1 MFGKET
7 RRKWRS
13 SVVALEGGPAVLRRI
28 SKEKNKD
35 MARLFSQHGPGWFSW
50 SVSAAVPEG
59 HPTALRRADAQ
70 RSNCGPCAVSSVAIT
85 YSVPYQQ
92 GRNKDT
98 AWLFHHHGPGWAT
111 RRCFSHSLVTHQ
123 SSCRMSEYPGPDSV
137 SSKYCHI
144 WTKRTFEYRKLQK
157 AVISTCSE
165 SRLIS
170 KHCRSTTTRRKEG
183 GWDKHAFSD
192 LQNVSAFIDYST

>member
-1 MFGKET
+1 MDV
-7 RRKWRS
+7 S
-13 SVVALEGGPAVLRRI
+13 SVTLGMRQSRWCSACSPKPEWRWRTAMDTPAFPLSLVEDSRPNVWQGNPQEMEVVRCRARGRPG
-28 SKEKNKD
+28 SPPPDQQGKNKD

-98 AWLFHHHGPGWAT
+98 A
-111 RRCFSHSLVTHQ
+111 
-123 SSCRMSEYPGPDSV
+123 
-137 SSKYCHI
+137 
-144 WTKRTFEYRKLQK
+144 
-157 AVISTCSE
+157 
-165 SRLIS
+165 
-170 KHCRSTTTRRKEG
+170 
-183 GWDKHAFSD
+183 
-192 LQNVSAFIDYST
+192 